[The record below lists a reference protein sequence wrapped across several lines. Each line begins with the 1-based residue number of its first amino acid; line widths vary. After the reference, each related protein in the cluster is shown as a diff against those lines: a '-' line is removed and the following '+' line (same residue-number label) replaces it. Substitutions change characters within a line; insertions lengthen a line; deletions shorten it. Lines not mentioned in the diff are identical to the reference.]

1 MEREVKIKGIKSG
14 IVTGIPEDIPWNIAI
29 SMLEKKLN
37 NEFFANSDIILDI
50 GNREISRK
58 EITILFELLDTLP
71 VGLKGFVSLD
81 EKTHT
86 LLKKYGF
93 SVSRSAEGL
102 QNKSNS
108 RYETWKRI
116 EGTIRSGQKIES
128 DSNIL
133 IIGDVNPDGEVSAS
147 GSIVVLGSLRGIAR
161 AGIRGEV
168 AFIVAIRLFPQYVTI
183 GKYWSDFSKEKEKL
197 QEKPAII
204 FIEDENMVLRY
215 L

>member
-1 MEREVKIKGIKSG
+1 MEREVKIKGIKGG
-14 IVTGIPEDIPWNIAI
+14 IVTSIPEDIPWKIAL
-29 SMLEKKLN
+29 SMLREKLD
-37 NEFFANSDIILDI
+37 NEFFTNSSIILDI

-58 EITILFELLDTLP
+58 EITTLLELLDALS

-81 EKTHT
+81 ERSY
-86 LLKKYGF
+86 LLLSKYGF

-102 QNKSNS
+102 QSGAES
-108 RYETWKRI
+108 EYEMWKRV

-128 DSNIL
+128 ESNIL
-133 IIGDVNPDGEVSAS
+133 IVGDVNPDGEVSAS
-147 GSIVVLGSLRGIAR
+147 GSIVVLGALRGIAR
-161 AGIRGEV
+161 AGNKSKD
-168 AFIVAIRLFPQYVTI
+168 AFIAAIRLFPQYVTI

-204 FIEDENMVLRY
+204 FIEEESMVLRY